1 MSWIQAISD
10 WVLASAGEWWTYA
23 ITAVLCFVDG
33 FFPPLPSESIVIA
46 MSTMAFHGEGSVNLL
61 ILFPLACSGAFLGDN
76 AAFWIGRLM
85 PLRRWF
91 SGERGSKILARAES
105 MLSNKPA
112 AVLISA
118 RFIPGYRVAINM
130 TAGSLGMPWKRF
142 ALIDVASVLVWATF
156 CLAIGSAAGK
166 LFTGKPLLGMSV
178 GIGMG
183 IILGWVFD
191 RIASRFRQRQ
201 HRNNAV

>member
-1 MSWIQAISD
+1 MSWIQGISD

-23 ITAVLCFVDG
+23 ITAALCFIDG

-61 ILFPLACSGAFLGDN
+61 ILFPLACLGAFLGDN

-91 SGERGSKILARAES
+91 SGERGRKVLDRAEN
-105 MLSNKPA
+105 MLSHKPA

-130 TAGSLGMPWKRF
+130 TAGSLDMSWKRF

-156 CLAIGSAAGK
+156 CLGIGSAAGK
-166 LFTGKPLLGMSV
+166 LFAGKPLLGMAV
-178 GIGMG
+178 GIGIGIVMG
-183 IILGWVFD
+183 WIFD
-191 RIASRFRQRQ
+191 RIAGYFRQSKPN
-201 HRNNAV
+201 NNAA